1 MPSSSIIG
9 ITTRG
14 FAMRMYNPPTLA
26 NYFANRWVTSPLRIW
41 RRISASLRITLSRL
55 LNGQAGVSA
64 EMSLKLSEAFGTSP
78 DLWMKLQLQYD
89 LWKAAQKKRKK
100 IRLLPSR
107 RTSDESASPRPHSLA
122 GD

>member
-1 MPSSSIIG
+1 MPSSSIIR

-14 FAMRMYNPPTLA
+14 FAMHMYNPPHPGELLREQMGDLTVTDLA
-26 NYFANRWVTSPLRIW
+26 AHLGVS
-41 RRISASLRITLSRL
+41 RITLSRL

-89 LWKAAQKKRKK
+89 FWKAAQKKRKK

-107 RTSDESASPRPHSLA
+107 RTAAGAASPRPHSLA

>member
-1 MPSSSIIG
+1 
-9 ITTRG
+9 
-14 FAMRMYNPPTLA
+14 MRMYNPPHPGELLREQMGDLTVTELA
-26 NYFANRWVTSPLRIW
+26 AHLGVS
-41 RRISASLRITLSRL
+41 RITLSRL

-89 LWKAAQKKRKK
+89 FWKASQKRRKK
-100 IRLLPSR
+100 VRPLPHR
-107 RTSDESASPRPHSLA
+107 QDGNTVAESQMRSLA

>member
-14 FAMRMYNPPTLA
+14 FAMRMHNPPHPGELLREQMGDLTVIGLA
-26 NYFANRWVTSPLRIW
+26 AHLGVS
-41 RRISASLRITLSRL
+41 RITLSRL

-89 LWKAAQKKRKK
+89 FWKAAQKKRKK

-107 RTSDESASPRPHSLA
+107 RTSDGSASPRPHSLA